1 MRIFRMC
8 IIGIG
13 INDEFVRQVLAT
25 LTHHSEVTC
34 LRLEIAT
41 PMAAKSLQGGRVT
54 DDPRGYVLLIKMICG
69 GAATLYVSRTSSD

>member
-25 LTHHSEVTC
+25 PYTP
-34 LRLEIAT
+34 LRSDMLA
-41 PMAAKSLQGGRVT
+41 PRNRNSNGCQVAPGR
-54 DDPRGYVLLIKMICG
+54 PSYR
-69 GAATLYVSRTSSD
+69 